1 MTTKPASQPT
11 IITGVTNA
19 DRTRLLHLIDELRQT
34 LPEGDLSFLESLA
47 GDLPRVKT
55 MLPEPMRRL
64 VTELD
69 TAQSAFETAWAT
81 LLQQAGEVV
90 TQADSPVNVRDR
102 AALQGIARIANQ
114 VAQSA
119 AEAAL
124 RAQALD
130 SLIAQHYAE

>member
-1 MTTKPASQPT
+1 MTTKPVTQTA
-11 IITGVTNA
+11 IVRGVTNA
-19 DRTRLLHLIDELRQT
+19 DHTRLLHLIDQLRQA
-34 LPEGDLSFLESLA
+34 LPEGDLSFLEALA

-64 VTELD
+64 ITELD
-69 TAQSAFETAWAT
+69 TAQSAFEVAWST

-90 TQADSPVNVRDR
+90 TQGDSPIHVRER
-102 AALQGIARIANQ
+102 ATLQAVARLANQ

-130 SLIAQHYAE
+130 TLIAQHYAE